1 MDALQRFIELN
12 SYKFPKGYPDINL
25 KEDKDLLFALV
36 REAIDGMDVGYHIG
50 DFKNPAESLSDRNWN
65 FENMTGYLGTG
76 FYFYG
81 DLENAKQDSDYLK
94 GIGKG
99 EVYEIDL
106 SKYKLYRSSNPTNF
120 YDTMSEVTK
129 QVGEAA
135 PNIREEDLQAPEIK
149 EVLEEIVDVIT
160 KELGLPIEE
169 GTVVGIVSKFIKD
182 VREKVNGEM
191 LSNRLLKTLG
201 YEGIDNRDTNLD
213 HFGVGSVLFTYK
225 PGSAKLVANTK

>member
-12 SYKFPKGYPDINL
+12 SYKFPKGYPDINV

-36 REAIDGMDVGYHIG
+36 REAIEGMDVGYHIG
-50 DFKNPAESLSDRNWN
+50 DFKNPAESLSDRDWN
-65 FENMTGYLGTG
+65 FKTMTGYLGTG

-99 EVYEIDL
+99 EISEIDL
-106 SKYKLYRSSNPTNF
+106 SKYKLYRSSDPDNF
-120 YDTMSEVTK
+120 YYTMRGLT
-129 QVGEAA
+129 QQIGQAA
-135 PNIREEDLQAPEIK
+135 PKIREEDLQSPKTKQGMK
-149 EVLEEIVDVIT
+149 EVVAVVT

-169 GTVVGIVSKFIKD
+169 GTIVGIVSKFIKD
-182 VREKVNGEM
+182 VRERVNGEM

-201 YEGIDNRDTNLD
+201 YEGIDNRDTRLD

>member
-12 SYKFPKGYPDINL
+12 SYKFPKGYPDINV
-25 KEDKDLLFALV
+25 KEDKDMLFALV
-36 REAIDGMDVGYHIG
+36 REAIEGMDVGYHIG
-50 DFKNPAESLSDRNWN
+50 DFENPAESLSDRNWT
-65 FENMTGYLGTG
+65 FETMTGYLGTG

-81 DLENAKQDSDYLK
+81 DLNTAKQDSDYLK

-99 EVYEIDL
+99 EISEIDL
-106 SKYKLYRSSNPTNF
+106 SKYKLYRSPNPDNF
-120 YDTMSEVTK
+120 YNTMRGLT
-129 QVGEAA
+129 QQIGQAA
-135 PNIREEDLQAPEIK
+135 PKIKEEDLQSPKTKQGMK
-149 EVLEEIVDVIT
+149 EVVAVVT

-169 GTVVGIVSKFIKD
+169 GTIVGIVSKFIKD

>member
-12 SYKFPKGYPDINL
+12 SYKFPKGYPDINIQ
-25 KEDKDLLFALV
+25 EDKDMLFALV
-36 REAIDGMDVGYHIG
+36 REAIEGMDVGYHIG
-50 DFKNPAESLSDRNWN
+50 DFKNPAESLADRHWS
-65 FENMTGYLGTG
+65 FKTKTGYLGTG

-99 EVYEIDL
+99 QVSKIDL

-129 QVGEAA
+129 QVGQVA
-135 PNIREEDLQAPEIK
+135 PSIQEEDLQSPEIK
-149 EVLEEIVDVIT
+149 EAMSEIVDVIT

-169 GTVVGIVSKFIKD
+169 GTIVGIISKFIKD

-225 PGSAKLVANTK
+225 PGSAELVADTK